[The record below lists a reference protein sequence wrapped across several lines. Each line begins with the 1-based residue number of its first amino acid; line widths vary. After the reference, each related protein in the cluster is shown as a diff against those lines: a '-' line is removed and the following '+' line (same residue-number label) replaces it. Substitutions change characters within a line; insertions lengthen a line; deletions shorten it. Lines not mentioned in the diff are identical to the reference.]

1 MAYCSKCGSEIVAG
15 NRFCGRC
22 GAPAG
27 YQETSHYS
35 TLSQQERLALG
46 QRLNALA
53 NNMDSLQN
61 IIDQIER
68 VKPQF
73 QIPEPRKPKT
83 ASRWWAMKG
92 FVFGGIGAFV
102 AAFYALIFSLEIVSL
117 SASEEN
123 TGILIG
129 GIFITALLCGI
140 GIALIIIGYKTSNG
154 RMERYNVNSVNKY
167 NTEVRRRTERLSNL
181 QTQYNELEKAKADV
195 VNNIHACLMNNDNQ
209 IVIPED
215 YFYSEAIRFFADR
228 IATGRANS
236 LSEAMDAYDAYI
248 HRMKLE
254 QAANDAAEYQRQSAS
269 NLAAISR
276 EQTAMRR
283 QGAVNTALHVANTI
297 RHWK

>member
-1 MAYCSKCGSEIVAG
+1 MAYCSKCGSEIIAG
-15 NRFCGRC
+15 NKFCGRC

-27 YQETSHYS
+27 YQQTIHYS
-35 TLSQQERLALG
+35 TLNQQERISLS
-46 QRLNALA
+46 QRLVAIA
-53 NNMDSLQN
+53 NNIDSLQN

-68 VKPQF
+68 LKPQF
-73 QIPEPRKPKT
+73 QIPEPRKPRT

-102 AAFYALIFSLEIVSL
+102 AAFYALIFSLEIISL

-123 TGILIG
+123 IGILIG
-129 GIFITALLCGI
+129 GIIITALLCGV
-140 GIALIIIGYKTSNG
+140 GVALIIIGYKTSSG

-167 NTEVRRRTERLSNL
+167 NTEVRRRTERLNNL
-181 QTQYNELEKAKADV
+181 QTQYNELEKAKAAV
-195 VNNIHACLMNNDNQ
+195 VNNMHSCLANNGNP

-215 YFYSEAIRFFADR
+215 YFYSDAIRFFAER
-228 IATGRANS
+228 ISTGRANS

-254 QAANDAAEYQRQSAS
+254 QAANDAAEYQRQSAN

-276 EQTAMRR
+276 EQTAIRR
-283 QGAVNTALHVANTI
+283 QGAVNTAFNVANTI